1 VKIVLTP
8 TIVSRLSD
16 TVTPVHAYLRVRD
29 RFAGSVLLESAD
41 YRGSENSRSYICC
54 EPIASCTI
62 DSERAWIEGKELP
75 SISCQSTDFAGIL
88 REFFALF
95 DLKPPKPLPKH
106 VNGAFGYFGYDAVQ
120 RMERIRF
127 QSPLGE
133 LGPIPQLCFSVFRY
147 VVAIDH
153 FRNEMSI
160 LDNLSGQDGSA
171 GIDRIFRILF
181 EGPSLQSSFTP
192 VGEERSCAQ
201 DEDFLRLVGTCKKH
215 IQRGDV
221 FQIVPSRRVM
231 RAYSGDEFTL
241 YRVLRSINPSPFLFF
256 FDQGDFSL
264 FGSSPEAQVIIAD
277 GRATVF
283 PIAGTY
289 PRTGDDSTDRS
300 RSEALLS
307 DPKENAEHAML
318 VDLARNDLSR
328 SCRQVRVDAYREV
341 QYYSH
346 VIHLVSKVSGAVDP
360 RHDRFS
366 IISETFPAGTLS
378 GAPKY
383 RAMEIL
389 DANEPVRR
397 QFYGGAVGV
406 IEFDERA
413 LLAITIRSFLAR
425 HGELFYQSGGG
436 ITVNSVPEMELG
448 EINAKIAALRR
459 AIETAGAIKVW

>member
-8 TIVSRLSD
+8 NITTRLSD
-16 TVTPVHAYLRVRD
+16 TVTPVQAYLRVRD
-29 RFAGSVLLESAD
+29 RFPGSVLLESAD
-41 YRGSENSRSYICC
+41 YRGSENSISYVCC
-54 EPIASCTI
+54 DPIASCIATA
-62 DSERAWIEGKELP
+62 DEAWIEAKEIP
-75 SISCQSTDFAGIL
+75 NISCKSSDFSGIL

-95 DLKPPKPLPKH
+95 ELKPSAPLPKH

-133 LGPIPQLCFSVFRY
+133 LGAIPQLCFSVFRY
-147 VVAIDH
+147 VIAIDH
-153 FRNEMSI
+153 FRNEMT
-160 LDNLSGQDGSA
+160 LVDNLSGLDKNA
-171 GIDRIFRILF
+171 GVERIFQILF
-181 EGPSLQSSFTP
+181 DGPSLQSSFTP
-192 VGEERSCAQ
+192 IGEERSCAQ

-215 IQRGDV
+215 IHRGDV

-231 RAYSGDEFTL
+231 RGYSGDEFSL

-264 FGSSPEAQVIIAD
+264 FGSSPEAQVVISD
-277 GRATVF
+277 GRAISF

-289 PRTGDDSTDRS
+289 PRTGDDATDGARA
-300 RSEALLS
+300 EALLS

-346 VIHLVSKVSGAVDP
+346 VIHLVSKVSGRIDP
-360 RHDRFS
+360 RNDRFS
-366 IISETFPAGTLS
+366 IIAETFPAGTLS

-397 QFYGGAVGV
+397 QFYGGAVGM
-406 IEFDERA
+406 IGFDERA

-425 HGELFYQSGGG
+425 HGNLFYQSGGG
-436 ITVNSVPEMELG
+436 ITLKSDPETELG

-459 AIETAGAIKVW
+459 AIEIAGSMKAW